1 MATFS
6 KKMCSHRFVKQNMY
20 KVRIFIGCLLT
31 GILMACQGMEEPVS
45 ASAMALKVSLC
56 FEAKLKPHEATC
68 MRYVIR
74 AYPIADG
81 VRCDTPVQE
90 EVFTKK
96 PTQGYDYEVIL
107 ELIPGEYEVMV
118 WADLMDGDIPYYH
131 TDDFGEITR
140 RGKHQGNNDLIEA
153 YRGCGKVTMK
163 GYGKGSTLAVTMES
177 PLAKFELVAEDL
189 AEFMAKETQ
198 RRKGQSPVVGLKDYR
213 VVFQYV
219 GYMPNAFSIYTD
231 RPVDS
236 STGVTFTSSLKELN
250 PTEASLGFDY
260 VFVNDKESAVTVRV
274 AIYDAEG
281 TCLSTSRSIKVPLK
295 RNQHTVLRGTYLTQE
310 ASDGISIDNNY
321 EGDFNLVIP

>member
-1 MATFS
+1 M
-6 KKMCSHRFVKQNMY
+6 KKFCLGIM
-20 KVRIFIGCLLT
+20 CLLLH
-31 GILMACQGMEEPVS
+31 GLAACGKIDVVPVTS
-45 ASAMALKVSLC
+45 EVELALQLDYA
-56 FEAKLKPHEATC
+56 AKANLPGGKTRC
-68 MRYVIR
+68 IIR
-74 AYPIADG
+74 AYPIEGGKQA
-81 VRCDTPVQE
+81 
-90 EVFTKK
+90 KK
-96 PTQGYDYEVIL
+96 HSAEMLLMQDMTEGYDFETTWKLPMGDYEI
-107 ELIPGEYEVMV
+107 MV
-118 WADLMDGDIPYYH
+118 WSDLMEEDATIPFH
-131 TDDFGEITR
+131 NADDFGAITLQGR
-140 RGKHQGNNDLIEA
+140 HTGSNDWRNAFRGMATVSLREEDE
-153 YRGCGKVTMK
+153 RC
-163 GYGKGSTLAVTMES
+163 TLKMES

-321 EGDFNLVIP
+321 EGNFNLVIP